1 MVKQSRGFGER
12 TEKTQGS
19 TAFVH
24 PEQPGSPRR
33 VTAGNEQAKKVPCP
47 ILSPFFWRKGG
58 KHRTSTSF
66 VQQER
71 PKRSEGSRK
80 PALSEAEV
88 DRFSLPCPRNHPR
101 HSPLLA
107 KFSQKYLY
115 LYAKPFLRVLF
126 IFPDA

>member
-88 DRFSLPCPRNHPR
+88 DLLLSSLPHTPPAPFTT
-101 HSPLLA
+101 SGQIFA
-107 KFSQKYLY
+107 KVS
-115 LYAKPFLRVLF
+115 LF
-126 IFPDA
+126 ICKAFFARPIHFP